1 MPAVIEVKYFNSFV
15 LKKVLGPESTPG
27 ANDHTPV
34 WNGSFGIPQA
44 LGGYDQSNAETS
56 DPTITAKNWVI
67 EESRIRGG
75 FNNTSVSLGPRAYLV
90 EEEPNATFR
99 NNSLIYSG
107 IFNSSTGINETNVF
121 SVGTDITRNLN
132 PAYGSIQ
139 KLYAQD
145 YYLTIFQE
153 DKVSRAPINKNVIY
167 SAEGN
172 PTVTTSNMVIGEPQA
187 YAGNF
192 GISRNP
198 ESHVVY
204 GFRQYFTDK
213 DRNAVLR
220 LSNNG
225 LEEIQRY
232 GMYDFFRD
240 KLSELDQGKPF
251 VAGKAVG
258 MWDIYNKQYVVSLQ
272 TANASFTTNAL
283 GEPETNKY
291 FTLSFD
297 DDINGWNSFFNYKPA
312 LGFSL
317 KNYFYTVNNGTT
329 ASTAA
334 ALYQHNSTTV
344 NRGNFYGVNNDSNI
358 TFIFNPRPS
367 MSKVFKTVNYEGS
380 NGWQVNS
387 IKSDFT
393 GIGVVDTAPD
403 FLNFATTNTQDTS
416 ALIYSYNQGAY
427 DNYGNQFPARLTPPI
442 NRAGFSRKEN
452 KYMANIVNNSV
463 AAPGE
468 VRFGNQMSGIKGH
481 FTTVTLST
489 DTVTDFG
496 GPKELFAVSSEYA
509 ESSY

>member
-15 LKKVLGPESTPG
+15 LKKVLNSSSV
-27 ANDHTPV
+27 PV

-44 LGGYDQSNAETS
+44 LGGPGAGGYDQGNAETS

-75 FNNTSVSLGPRAYLV
+75 YNNTSVSFGPRAYLV

-107 IFNSSTGINETNVF
+107 IFNSSTGVNETNVF
-121 SVGTDITRNLN
+121 SVGTDIIRSLN
-132 PAYGSIQ
+132 PAHGSIQ

-198 ESHVVY
+198 ESHAVY
-204 GFRQYFTDK
+204 GFRQYFVDK

-283 GEPETNKY
+283 GIPLTNKY

-297 DDINGWNSFFNYKPA
+297 DDINGWNSFFDYKPA

-334 ALYQHNSTTV
+334 ALYQHNSISV
-344 NRGNFYGVNNDSNI
+344 NRCNFYGVDNNSNI

-380 NGWQVNS
+380 NGWQING

-393 GIGVVDTAPD
+393 GIGVADTAPD
-403 FLNFATTNTQDTS
+403 FLNFATTNTQDTGVV
-416 ALIYSYNQGAY
+416 IYSYNQGAY

-452 KYMANIVNNSV
+452 KYMANIVNNSIV
-463 AAPGE
+463 ASGE

-481 FTTVTLST
+481 FATVTMST
-489 DTVTDFG
+489 DNVTDFG